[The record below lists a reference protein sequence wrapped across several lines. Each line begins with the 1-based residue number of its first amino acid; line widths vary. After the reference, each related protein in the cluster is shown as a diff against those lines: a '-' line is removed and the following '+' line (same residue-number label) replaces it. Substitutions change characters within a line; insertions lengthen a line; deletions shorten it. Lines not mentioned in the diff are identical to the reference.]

1 MKIRDLLNANSI
13 AINPEIKTKDE
24 AINKL
29 VDLMNNSGNLNDKE
43 EYKKAVLQREELSTT
58 GIGDGIAI
66 PHAKT
71 SAVKKSALSAMIL
84 KEGIDYD
91 SLDGEPANLFFMI
104 AATDGADNT
113 HLDVL
118 ARLSTMLMDF
128 DFKDKLLNASSE
140 EEFLRLIDEKENEK
154 LNKEEDSNKSGYEVL
169 AVTACPT
176 GIAHTFMAAESLEKK
191 AKELGVSIKVE
202 TNGSGGAKNV
212 LTKEDIENA
221 KCIIVAADKNVE
233 MLRFNGKKSNS
244 NEGCQWNSQVRRTYK

>member
-13 AINPEIKTKDE
+13 AINPEIKRKDE

-29 VDLMNNSGNLNDKE
+29 VDLMDNSGNLNNKE

-71 SAVKKSALSAMIL
+71 SAVKKSGLSAMIL
-84 KEGIDYD
+84 KDGIDYD

-118 ARLSTMLMDF
+118 ARLSTMLMDV
-128 DFKDKLLNASSE
+128 DFKK
-140 EEFLRLIDEKENEK
+140 
-154 LNKEEDSNKSGYEVL
+154 Y
-169 AVTACPT
+169 
-176 GIAHTFMAAESLEKK
+176 
-191 AKELGVSIKVE
+191 VS
-202 TNGSGGAKNV
+202 
-212 LTKEDIENA
+212 
-221 KCIIVAADKNVE
+221 
-233 MLRFNGKKSNS
+233 
-244 NEGCQWNSQVRRTYK
+244 